1 MTNIA
6 CEQCLEEGYALL
18 TGLLE
23 CGFWDGGSVTSAME
37 EIESR

>member
-6 CEQCLEEGYALL
+6 YEQCLEEEGYALL

-23 CGFWDGGSVTSAME
+23 CGWDGGSVTSAME
-37 EIESR
+37 QIESR